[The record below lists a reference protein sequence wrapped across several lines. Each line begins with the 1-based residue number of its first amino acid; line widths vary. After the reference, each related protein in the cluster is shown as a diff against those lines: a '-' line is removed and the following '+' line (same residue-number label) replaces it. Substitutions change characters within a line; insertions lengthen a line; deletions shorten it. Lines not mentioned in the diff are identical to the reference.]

1 MPFTKLSFLP
11 GINRES
17 TAYSAEGGW
26 YDCDK
31 VRFRAGF
38 PESIGGWQKASV
50 TRLLGTPRSVF
61 PWSTLDGTVYIGSGT
76 NLKYY
81 IVDGSTPTDITPLR
95 ATTAAGDVTFS
106 ATDGSTTLTV
116 SDVAHGAYIGDFVTF
131 SGAVSLGGT
140 VTADVLNQEYQISR
154 IVDADTYEVT
164 LSAAANASD
173 AGNGGSATVGAYQLH
188 VGLDTSIVGTGWGA
202 GAWGRGG
209 WGSAAD
215 TTVAGAQLRVWS
227 QDNYGEDLLICP
239 SGEGIYL
246 WDASAGVGS
255 RAVSIGSLSG
265 ATNVPTIAHQVMVS
279 ERDRHTI
286 AFGCDS
292 QFNPGVQDPLLIR
305 FSDQESVVDWNVV
318 SSTNTA
324 GELLVGSGSK
334 IIAATQTK
342 QQILVFTDTSV
353 HTMQFLGPPYTF
365 GIQEVSA
372 STSIIGPNAAVAVED
387 LVFWMGSGNF
397 YVFSGTV
404 QPLDC
409 SVREYVFSDFN
420 TAQYG
425 KVTAGHNGAF
435 NEVWWFYPSSSSETN
450 DRYVVYNYIQKIW
463 YYGTLART
471 AWADSGLVSNPIAG
485 GEDGY
490 LYYHEYGVDDG
501 SVNPPAAVDSYIESA
516 VFDIGEGDQYMLATR
531 MIPDI
536 TFRNSTDPNPSAVF
550 TLKARNFPGAAFS
563 YQDDNTV
570 TKTASVPVEQST
582 SQLFLRLRGRSMS
595 LRVSSGNAGTSWRL
609 GSPRLELRTDGRR

>member
-17 TAYSAEGGW
+17 TAYTAEGGW

-38 PESIGGWQKASV
+38 PESIGGWQKASA
-50 TRLLGTPRSVF
+50 TQLLGTPRSVF

-81 IVDGSTPTDITPLR
+81 IVDGSTPADITPIR

-106 ATDGSTTLTV
+106 ATSGSTTLTV
-116 SDVAHGAYIGDFVTF
+116 SDAAHGAYINDFVTF

-140 VTADVLNQEYQISR
+140 VTAAVLNQEYQISR
-154 IVDADTYEVT
+154 IVDSDTYEVILT
-164 LSAAANASD
+164 VAANASD
-173 AGNGGSATVGAYQLH
+173 VGNGGSATVGAYQLH

-239 SGEGIYL
+239 SGGGIYL
-246 WDASAGVGS
+246 WDASVGVGS

-279 ERDRHTI
+279 ERDRHVI

-425 KVTAGHNGAF
+425 KVSAGHNGAF

-450 DRYVVYNYIQKIW
+450 DRYVVYNYVQKIW
-463 YYGTLART
+463 YYGTFART
-471 AWADSGLVSNPIAG
+471 AWSDSGLLSNPIAG

-501 SVNPPAAVDSYIESA
+501 SVNPPAAVQSYIESA

-536 TFRNSTDPNPSAVF
+536 TFRNSTDPNPSAIF
-550 TLKARNFPGAAFS
+550 TVKARNFPGAAFS

-582 SQLFLRLRGRSMS
+582 SQLFFRLRGRSMS

>member
-38 PESIGGWQKASV
+38 PESIGGWQKASA
-50 TRLLGTPRSVF
+50 TQLLGVPRSVF
-61 PWSTLDGTVYIGSGT
+61 PWSTLDGSIYIGSGT

-81 IVDGSTPTDITPLR
+81 IVEGSTPTDITPLR
-95 ATTAAGDVTFS
+95 TTTAAGDVTFS

-116 SDVAHGAYIGDFVTF
+116 SDAAHGAYIGDFVTF
-131 SGAVSLGGT
+131 SGAVSLGGV
-140 VTADVLNQEYQISR
+140 VTADVLNREYQISR
-154 IVDADTYEVT
+154 IVDANTYEVT

-239 SGEGIYL
+239 SGGGIYL

-265 ATNVPTIAHQVMVS
+265 APNVPTIAHQVMVS

-463 YYGTLART
+463 YYGTLTRT

>member
-38 PESIGGWQKASV
+38 PESIGGWQKASA
-50 TRLLGTPRSVF
+50 TQLLGVPRSVF
-61 PWSTLDGTVYIGSGT
+61 PWSTLDGTIYIGSGT

-81 IVDGSTPTDITPLR
+81 IVEGSTPADITPIR
-95 ATTAAGDVTFS
+95 ETTAAGDVTFS

-116 SDVAHGAYIGDFVTF
+116 SDAAHGAYIGDFVTF
-131 SGAVSLGGT
+131 SGAVSLGGV
-140 VTADVLNQEYQISR
+140 VTADVLNREYQISR
-154 IVDADTYEVT
+154 IVDANTYEVT

-173 AGNGGSATVGAYQLH
+173 ASNGGSATVGAYQLH

-265 ATNVPTIAHQVMVS
+265 ATNVPTIAHQIMVS

-420 TAQYG
+420 TGQYG

-463 YYGTLART
+463 YYGTLTRT